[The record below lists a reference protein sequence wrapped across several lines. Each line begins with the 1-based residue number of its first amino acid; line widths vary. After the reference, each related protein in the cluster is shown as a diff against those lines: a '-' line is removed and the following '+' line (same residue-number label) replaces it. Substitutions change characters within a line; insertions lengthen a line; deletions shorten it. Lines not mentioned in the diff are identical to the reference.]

1 MYRKFG
7 CNDRQIE
14 IISSITPKQ
23 DYYYSCEQ
31 KGNRIFSLALQPSEL
46 PFVTATGKSDQQAMN
61 QMIAAGKMDRFVEE
75 WYLYKG
81 AEEECEKYKEYARRA
96 NS

>member
-1 MYRKFG
+1 M
-7 CNDRQIE
+7 
-14 IISSITPKQ
+14 
-23 DYYYSCEQ
+23 
-31 KGNRIFSLALQPSEL
+31 
-46 PFVTATGKSDQQAMN
+46 TATGKSDQQAMN